1 MKRTNW
7 KKEFASIL
15 ASDRLTGRDRT
26 FIESLHRH
34 HSGGKSMTSG
44 RKHHFFLVKERIAKL
59 EERLSAGASPVEAEL
74 NLLIQRIPERSWDR
88 GFAES
93 VLGQLAGGHTPS
105 EKQLSVLEKIRAR
118 YSKAGMAAVATW
130 TSEYTAE
137 KRTKMIRCAKYYRP
151 TTYFHDLVD
160 RTLTDP
166 EFIPTMKQYD
176 SMTSNKYAVKVLA
189 GYSATPKFATGATV
203 IAASGCDYHESQKFQ
218 RGGLVLSVDED
229 IVSACKGNRR
239 YKILPIGGIRPV
251 YCEERYLKALR

>member
-34 HSGGKSMTSG
+34 HSGGKAMTSG
-44 RKHHFFLVKERIAKL
+44 RKHHFFIVKERIAKL
-59 EERLSAGASPVEAEL
+59 EERLSAGATPVETEL
-74 NLLIQRIPERSWDR
+74 NELVNKIPSGSWDR
-88 GFAES
+88 SFAES
-93 VLGQLAGGHTPS
+93 VLAQLAAGRSPS
-105 EKQLSVLEKIRAR
+105 EKQLSVLEKVRAR
-118 YSKAGMAAVATW
+118 YSEAGMAAVASW
-130 TSEYTAE
+130 ASEYTVE

-166 EFIPTMKQYD
+166 KFVPTMKQFE

-189 GYSATPKFATGATV
+189 GYSATPKFAAGATV
-203 IAASGCDYHESQKFQ
+203 IAAAGCDYRESQQFQ

-251 YCEERYLKALR
+251 YCEERHLKALR